1 MYLLGSQEVAD
12 LFSRDKARPI
22 FEWLEAARPRETEL
36 FVSVISIGMVSHMVE
51 AMDQTDRGSWRRLLS
66 MGRRT
71 LELSGSIIN
80 VDAGIVDVWA
90 SKLRGVDLIAEDPSS
105 GELFQIGEDDRLV
118 VATAIARDYSIVTK
132 RTTCLDQ
139 IVEFTTLTIVEP

>member
-1 MYLLGSQEVAD
+1 M
-12 LFSRDKARPI
+12 
-22 FEWLEAARPRETEL
+22 
-36 FVSVISIGMVSHMVE
+36 
-51 AMDQTDRGSWRRLLS
+51 S

-71 LELSGSIIN
+71 LELAGSIIN

-90 SKLRGVDLIAEDPSS
+90 SKLRGVDLIAEDPGS

-118 VATAIARDYSIVTK
+118 VATAIARDYSLVTK
-132 RTTCLDQ
+132 RTTYLDQ